1 MLGTVSSSE
10 LLFWNLLLNMKFTK
24 TVLLASQHLHK
35 SLYLYLPRAAT
46 IDACHSTQFLYVG
59 SDI

>member
-1 MLGTVSSSE
+1 MLGIVSLSA
-10 LLFWNLLLNMKFTK
+10 LLFCRLLLNMKFTNI
-24 TVLLASQHLHK
+24 VLLASQHLHK

-46 IDACHSTQFLYVG
+46 IDACHYTQFLYVG